1 MKSFLVLLV
10 VLCAVA
16 IRSQSIHSL
25 DGIENQQGQT
35 VLLYRLGSG
44 FFPYNPVYKFNSSDL
59 SEELIIDAYYINY
72 PSGVLAKAV
81 WDFEYFPDKTNFMN
95 VGEEINPDNHSFI
108 ARNDSIVFGGIGGYY
123 RVDISKQDPMKVF
136 AFGGGPIT
144 RSFDGGFTF
153 PLDSMGL
160 ITDFDAISL
169 ADFDDSVLFGIN
181 SENQFAKNSV
191 LVDTAKVFFDQ
202 FAKVLYDVNQF
213 HIYRANKTNGGYTL
227 NVSNNKGNAYT
238 WTKTYQSENP
248 IFVTIDPSNSGLVYL
263 ADGRRIYKSTN
274 NGYNF
279 SLYRNLESRIVGIYK
294 KPGSEIL
301 YAATRNKIFEITPDT
316 VIAIRA
322 LPIPIELLD
331 WFPLEIG
338 NIWVYRITELDWD
351 CWPSNQFDEKV
362 VIKKD
367 TIIANKTY
375 FKFEPPLANE
385 YEFVRIDSV
394 EGKLK
399 AILHYYPDTTEV
411 PIYDF
416 LMEVGDSVIFDPNH
430 PYAGFTLEQEDTLQ
444 VFNEFRLAR
453 GLFALSFL
461 PPSYTLVKGI
471 GYYGD
476 GFCEFGGH
484 YRTLKG
490 CVINREVFGDTTMV
504 VSVDDEDETIPKD
517 FALHQNY
524 PNPFNPRTVI
534 GYQLP
539 VSGDVTL
546 KVFDVL
552 GREVATLV
560 DEYKEAG
567 YHEVE
572 FNSVSGIGNL
582 PAGRQGLASGI
593 YFYQLSA
600 TGGVGSFI
608 ATKKMILLK

>member
-213 HIYRANKTNGGYTL
+213 HIYRANKTYAGYSL

-248 IFVTIDPSNSGLVYL
+248 LFITIDSSNSGLVYL

-274 NGYNF
+274 NGYSF
-279 SLYRNLESRIVGIYK
+279 ILYRQLSSKIVGVYK
-294 KPGSEIL
+294 KPGNDDL
-301 YAATRNKIFEITPDT
+301 FAATSNAIYKVTTDSILVIKSLPISPEEFAWFPLAVGNKWVFASNHIIDNQGYPPTIQFAGTKYMDVVKDT
-316 VIAIRA
+316 VIGAQKY
-322 LPIPIELLD
+322 
-331 WFPLEIG
+331 FVLEN
-338 NIWVYRITELDWD
+338 NIL
-351 CWPSNQFDEKV
+351 NQF
-362 VIKKD
+362 I
-367 TIIANKTY
+367 Y
-375 FKFEPPLANE
+375 EPRM
-385 YEFVRIDSV
+385 FIRIDSTTGFIYRYWESLGNESV
-394 EGKLK
+394 FHNLNAEIG
-399 AILHYYPDTTEV
+399 DT
-411 PIYDF
+411 IYSPVF
-416 LMEVGDSVIFDPNH
+416 
-430 PYAGFTLEQEDTLQ
+430 PYMPFYSLTNEDTIT
-444 VFNEFRLAR
+444 
-453 GLFALSFL
+453 FL
-461 PPSYTLVKGI
+461 GQNTYYRDYTEHLPCGCGHSIVKGF
-471 GYYGD
+471 GLAYTM
-476 GFCEFGGH
+476 FFEFGGSSDL
-484 YRTLKG
+484 LKG
-490 CVINREVFGDTTMV
+490 AIINGIVYGDTSFV
-504 VSVDDEDETIPKD
+504 VSVKNEIEKIPKE
-517 FALHQNY
+517 FALYQNY
-524 PNPFNPRTVI
+524 PNPFNPSTMI
-534 GYQLP
+534 SWQSP
-539 VSGDVTL
+539 VGSWQTL

-560 DEYKEAG
+560 DEYRSAG
-567 YHEVE
+567 SYEIVFDAKNLSSGVYYYHLVIH
-572 FNSVSGIGNL
+572 SD
-582 PAGRQGLASGI
+582 
-593 YFYQLSA
+593 QLR
-600 TGGVGSFI
+600 TENFI
-608 ATKKMILLK
+608 QTKKMQVIK